1 MLRNSGNGPRRGAM
15 TGWNDG
21 PDMTD
26 STVAPASLSE
36 QTLATARQ
44 VLAGQRSGLRASLA
58 FVGPAVVAS
67 IAYMDPGNFAT
78 NIQAGAKY
86 GYGLLWV
93 VLLANLIAMLFQAL
107 SAKLGIVT
115 GRNLAEMC
123 RDHFPPPVVWTM
135 WVISEVAA
143 MATDLAEFLGG
154 AIGLSLLFGIPLL
167 YGMVV
172 TGIVVYAILMFERFG
187 FRPVELIIGNLV
199 AIIALC
205 YLIQM
210 FIAPVDWRSAALHTV
225 LPQIADG
232 GALLLAVGII
242 GATVMPHAVYLHS
255 GLTQARIPTRDD
267 GEKRKVVRISNTE
280 VMVALAIAGMINM
293 AMVMMAASAFH
304 AGHSD
309 VAEIETAYH
318 TLTPLL
324 GIAAAGVFLV
334 SLLASGVSSS
344 TVGTMAGQLIM
355 QGFVG
360 FRIPIWVRRLVT
372 MLPAFVVVGLG
383 ANATNALVISQVV
396 LSIALPLPM
405 IALLMFTRRSDIMGR
420 FANGRL
426 THAAAIAGTAVV
438 LLLNLFLILQTLGV
452 ALPGLANS

>member
-1 MLRNSGNGPRRGAM
+1 MGSLSQR
-15 TGWNDG
+15 
-21 PDMTD
+21 
-26 STVAPASLSE
+26 TVAAASD
-36 QTLATARQ
+36 
-44 VLAGQRSGLRASLA
+44 VLAGRRGGLRAYLA

-78 NIQAGAKY
+78 NIQAGARY
-86 GYGLLWV
+86 GYTLLWV
-93 VLLANLIAMLFQAL
+93 VLVANLIAMLFQAL

-123 RDHFPPPVVWTM
+123 REQFPGPVVWSM
-135 WVISEVAA
+135 WVISEIAA

-154 AIGLSLLFGIPLL
+154 AIGLSLLFGLPLL
-167 YGMVV
+167 YGMLI
-172 TGIVVYAILMFERFG
+172 TGVIVCGILLFERFG
-187 FRPVELIIGNLV
+187 FRPVELIIGNFV
-199 AIIALC
+199 AVIALC

-210 FIAPVDWRSAALHTV
+210 FIAPVDWGAAARHTL
-225 LPQIADG
+225 LPQLPDG

-255 GLTQARIPTRDD
+255 GLTQARIPARDASD
-267 GEKRKVVRISNTE
+267 RRKILHISNTE
-280 VMVALAIAGMINM
+280 VVIALAIAGMINM

-360 FRIPIWVRRLVT
+360 FRIPIWIRRLVT
-372 MLPAFVVVGLG
+372 MVPAFVVVGLG
-383 ANATNALVISQVV
+383 VNATKALVISQVV

-405 IALLMFTRRSDIMGR
+405 ITLAIFTRRRDIMGE
-420 FANGRL
+420 FANS
-426 THAAAIAGTAVV
+426 TTVNIVAVAGTTIV
-438 LLLNLFLILQTLGV
+438 LALNLLLILQTAGLNV
-452 ALPGLANS
+452 PGLPPAE

>member
-1 MLRNSGNGPRRGAM
+1 MSTRAP
-15 TGWNDG
+15 
-21 PDMTD
+21 MTD
-26 STVAPASLSE
+26 LIDRPASLS
-36 QTLATARQ
+36 ARTAAAASEL
-44 VLAGQRSGLRASLA
+44 LAGRRAGLRAYLA

-123 RDHFPPPVVWTM
+123 RDHFSQPVVWTM

-154 AIGLSLLFGIPLL
+154 AIGLSLLFSIPLF
-167 YGMVV
+167 YGMIV
-172 TGIVVYAILMFERFG
+172 TGVIVYAILMFERFG

-199 AIIALC
+199 AIIAFC
-205 YLIQM
+205 YLIEM
-210 FIAPVDWRSAALHTV
+210 FIAPIDWRSAALHTV
-225 LPQIADG
+225 LPQIADAQ
-232 GALLLAVGII
+232 ALLLAVGII
-242 GATVMPHAVYLHS
+242 GTTVMPHAVYLHS
-255 GLTQARIPTRDD
+255 GLTQARIPTRDES
-267 GEKRKVVRISNTE
+267 EKRAVVRISNTE
-280 VMVALAIAGMINM
+280 VIIALAIAGMVNL
-293 AMVMMAASAFH
+293 AMVMMASSAFH

-324 GIAAAGVFLV
+324 GIAAAGVFLL

-344 TVGTMAGQLIM
+344 TVGTMAGQMIM

-405 IALLMFTRRSDIMGR
+405 IALIMFTRRRDIMGR
-420 FANGRL
+420 FANSRL
-426 THAAAIAGTAVV
+426 TNFVAIAGAVV
-438 LLLNLFLILQTLGV
+438 VLSLNVLLILQTFGV
-452 ALPGLANS
+452 TIPGLAGSN

>member
-1 MLRNSGNGPRRGAM
+1 MSQIVSYAGV
-15 TGWNDG
+15 
-21 PDMTD
+21 TD
-26 STVAPASLSE
+26 PVAKRASLSE
-36 QTLATARQ
+36 RTIQAAHG
-44 VLAGQRSGLRASLA
+44 VLAGQRRGWRAYLA
-58 FVGPAVVAS
+58 FAGPAVVAS

-115 GRNLAEMC
+115 RRNLAEMC
-123 RDHFPPPVVWTM
+123 RDEFPKPIVWAM
-135 WVISEVAA
+135 WVISEIAA

-154 AIGLSLLFGIPLL
+154 AIGLSLLFQIPLL
-167 YGMVV
+167 AGMVV
-172 TGIVVYAILMFERFG
+172 TGVIVYGILMFERHG

-199 AIIALC
+199 AVIALC
-205 YLIQM
+205 YLIEM
-210 FIAPVDWRSAALHTV
+210 FIAPVDWGSAALHTV
-225 LPQIADG
+225 LPQLADAQ
-232 GALLLAVGII
+232 ALLLSVGII

-255 GLTQARIPTRDD
+255 GLTQARIPARNE
-267 GEKRKVVRISNTE
+267 GERRRILRISNYE
-280 VMVALAIAGMINM
+280 VIIALAIAGLVNM
-293 AMVMMAASAFH
+293 AMVMMASGAFH

-324 GIAAAGVFLV
+324 GAAAAGVFLV

-344 TVGTMAGQLIM
+344 TVGTLAGQMIM

-372 MLPAFVVVGLG
+372 MVPAFIIVGLG

-396 LSIALPLPM
+396 LSVALPLPM
-405 IALLMFTRRSDIMGR
+405 IALLMFTRRSDIMGQ
-420 FANGRL
+420 FANSRL
-426 THAAAIAGTAVV
+426 THGAANAATAGV
-438 LLLNLFLILQTLGV
+438 LLLNAFLILQTLGV
-452 ALPGLANS
+452 AIPGLSP

>member
-1 MLRNSGNGPRRGAM
+1 MSKRAP
-15 TGWNDG
+15 
-21 PDMTD
+21 MTD
-26 STVAPASLSE
+26 LIDRPASLS
-36 QTLATARQ
+36 ARTAAAASEL
-44 VLAGQRSGLRASLA
+44 LAGRRAGLRAYLA

-123 RDHFPPPVVWTM
+123 RDHFSQPVVWTM

-154 AIGLSLLFGIPLL
+154 AIGLSLLFSIPLF
-167 YGMVV
+167 YGMIV
-172 TGIVVYAILMFERFG
+172 TGVIVYAILMFERFG

-205 YLIQM
+205 YLIEM
-210 FIAPVDWRSAALHTV
+210 FIAPIDWRSAALHTV
-225 LPQIADG
+225 LPQITDAQ
-232 GALLLAVGII
+232 ALLLAVGII

-255 GLTQARIPTRDD
+255 GLTQARIPTRDES
-267 GEKRKVVRISNTE
+267 EKRAVVRISNTE
-280 VMVALAIAGMINM
+280 VIIALAIAGMVNL
-293 AMVMMAASAFH
+293 AMVMMASSAFH

-324 GIAAAGVFLV
+324 GIAAAGVFLL

-344 TVGTMAGQLIM
+344 TVGTMAGQMIM

-405 IALLMFTRRSDIMGR
+405 IALLMFTRRRDIMGR
-420 FANGRL
+420 FANSRL
-426 THAAAIAGTAVV
+426 TNFVAIAGAVV
-438 LLLNLFLILQTLGV
+438 VLSLNILLILQTFGV
-452 ALPGLANS
+452 TIPGLAGSN

>member
-1 MLRNSGNGPRRGAM
+1 MSTRAP
-15 TGWNDG
+15 
-21 PDMTD
+21 MTD
-26 STVAPASLSE
+26 LIDRPASLS
-36 QTLATARQ
+36 ARTAAAASEL
-44 VLAGQRSGLRASLA
+44 LAGRRAGLRAYLA

-123 RDHFPPPVVWTM
+123 RDHFSQPVVWTM

-154 AIGLSLLFGIPLL
+154 AIGLSLLFSIPLF
-167 YGMVV
+167 YGMIV
-172 TGIVVYAILMFERFG
+172 TGVIVYAILMFERFG

-199 AIIALC
+199 AIIAFC
-205 YLIQM
+205 YLIEM
-210 FIAPVDWRSAALHTV
+210 FIAPIDWRSAALHTV
-225 LPQIADG
+225 LPQIADAQ
-232 GALLLAVGII
+232 ALLLAVGII

-255 GLTQARIPTRDD
+255 GLTQARIPTRDES
-267 GEKRKVVRISNTE
+267 EKRAVVRISNTE
-280 VMVALAIAGMINM
+280 VIIALAIAGMVNL
-293 AMVMMAASAFH
+293 AMVMMASSAFH

-324 GIAAAGVFLV
+324 GIAAAGVFLL

-344 TVGTMAGQLIM
+344 TVGTMAGQMIM

-405 IALLMFTRRSDIMGR
+405 IALIMFTRRRDIMGR
-420 FANGRL
+420 FANSRL
-426 THAAAIAGTAVV
+426 TNFVAIAGAVV
-438 LLLNLFLILQTLGV
+438 VLSLNVLLILQTFGV
-452 ALPGLANS
+452 TIPGLAGSN

>member
-1 MLRNSGNGPRRGAM
+1 MADAFSETAPLTDAIVRRQ
-15 TGWNDG
+15 
-21 PDMTD
+21 
-26 STVAPASLSE
+26 SLSE
-36 QTLATARQ
+36 RTVAAASKI
-44 VLAGQRSGLRASLA
+44 LAGHRGGPHTYLV
-58 FVGPAVVAS
+58 FVGPAVIAS

-93 VLLANLIAMLFQAL
+93 VLLANVIAMLFQAL

-123 RDHFPPPVVWTM
+123 RDKFPKPVVWAM
-135 WVISEVAA
+135 WVVSEVAA

-167 YGMVV
+167 YGMVI
-172 TGIVVYAILMFERFG
+172 TGIIVYLILMVERFG
-187 FRPVELIIGNLV
+187 FRPIELIIGSLV
-199 AIIALC
+199 AVIALC
-205 YLIQM
+205 YLIEM
-210 FIAPVDWRSAALHTV
+210 FIVPIDWHAAVLHTV
-225 LPQIADG
+225 LPQIPDG
-232 GALLLAVGII
+232 EALLLSVGII

-255 GLTQARIPTRDD
+255 GLTQARIPARNPS
-267 GEKRKVVRISNTE
+267 EKRKIVRISNTE
-280 VMVALAIAGMINM
+280 VIVALAVAGLVNM
-293 AMVMMAASAFH
+293 AMVMMASSAFH

-324 GIAAAGVFLV
+324 GGAAASVFLV

-344 TVGTMAGQLIM
+344 TVGTLAGQMIM

-405 IALLMFTRRSDIMGR
+405 IALIMFTRRRDIMGT
-420 FANGRL
+420 FANGGM
-426 THAAAIAGTAVV
+426 TNFVAIAGTVGV
-438 LLLNLFLILQTLGV
+438 LLLNVLLILQTFGV
-452 ALPGLANS
+452 PLPGLSSAG